1 LLAGFIYPAFGKDE
15 EAAEAGE
22 TAIQL
27 NPDFA
32 FGYVNLGHAYLRLG
46 RPTEAEKVLQRASE
60 RKIEAPYFS
69 LLRYDVAFLK
79 GDKVGREREAALAQ
93 GKSVTQG

>member
-32 FGYVNLGHAYLRLG
+32 FGYVNLWSRLSSPW
-46 RPTEAEKVLQRASE
+46 PTEAEKVLQRASE

>member
-46 RPTEAEKVLQRASE
+46 Q
-60 RKIEAPYFS
+60 
-69 LLRYDVAFLK
+69 LK
-79 GDKVGREREAALAQ
+79 LK
-93 GKSVTQG
+93 KSSRGLPSAK